1 MAFGQMP
8 FPVRQAIGE
17 WAERTVIHYFSE
29 TGRYHA
35 LRYGERWSGKKRVET
50 DAVNRPDLLLLSKE
64 AVERLKQNGIDPLTL
79 ELKDLSDHDKRLVS
93 IVDEATVALETKISF
108 RYYQRGHV
116 NFIVDEV
123 RKKRYE
129 VWLTRTRKVG
139 CLVIWFTLDKAFIA
153 PMNLILSEGK
163 AEDRSYESYGRQ
175 ARIKTTYNYPVEQ
188 AERFADVNGVRL
200 NETLRPVLTRGQ
212 SGSISIIIED
222 DPGILKNVNLE
233 AFERLTEQVK
243 RHVS

>member
-1 MAFGQMP
+1 MP

-35 LRYGERWSGKKRVET
+35 LPYGERWSGKKRAET
-50 DAVNRPDLLLLSKE
+50 DATNRPDLLLLSKE
-64 AVERLKQNGIDPLTL
+64 AVERLKQKGIDALTL
-79 ELKDLSDHDKRLVS
+79 ELKDLFDHDERLVS
-93 IVDEATVALETKISF
+93 IVKEATVALETKISF
-108 RYYQRGHV
+108 RYYQKGHV
-116 NFIVDEV
+116 NFIIDEI

-129 VWLTRTRKVG
+129 VWLTRTKKIG
-139 CLVIWFTLDKAFIA
+139 SLVIWFTLDKAFIA
-153 PMNLILSEGK
+153 PMDLILSEGK
-163 AEDRSYESYGRQ
+163 AEDRSYESYGRK

-188 AERFADVNGVRL
+188 AEHFADVNGVKL

-212 SGSISIIIED
+212 SGSISIKIED

-233 AFERLTEQVK
+233 AIERLAEQVK
-243 RHVS
+243 RRIS